1 MLLYFFSVRPAVIW
15 KYCWMLISPLTLIFI
30 LVSMFVRHAKGKG
43 SSYDT
48 YEYPKWADSLGLFI
62 SFASVMLIPI
72 FAVAQVIQVF
82 DPL

>member
-1 MLLYFFSVRPAVIW
+1 MVIW
-15 KYCWMLISPLTLIFI
+15 KYCWMLVSPLTLIFI